1 MKRAI
6 SLVLA
11 ICMVLSL
18 GISGAFADSEELY
31 AVEGE
36 ELVLFEQDGIKLTL
50 TGEHETNTNAKGD
63 LRLDLLAV
71 AENNTD
77 TAIKLYCSGT
87 VNGWST
93 SSNQLLGNTP
103 QDGIPAGA
111 KLKTAIW
118 FFMDDV
124 DISSYEDLEVA
135 KLTFNIWT
143 ADQNAINTDPL
154 TERTIYFNG
163 SAPAGSDA
171 EGATAPVEEK
181 EQEEIYEPIQ
191 TGDTISLDF
200 VEMTVGGLK
209 YAEELSEKKDNI
221 TYSFSPSTDGN
232 VIFWLGI
239 TLKNTS
245 GNGYRLSGWG
255 SKAQIVFDDKYTYD
269 GEMRNVLG
277 GNGKAMDPLVENNI
291 YVCAEVPESIAG
303 EHQSVAVRFGFNEN
317 FESYNPSS
325 DTLETLDYKYEF
337 REDAS
342 DAEDEAAAKD
352 VKEEFPSIA
361 VGQTIVTDEYEFT
374 LNKVEMTYE
383 LLPSNMSSFYTS
395 YPAEAGKV
403 YVHIDASIK
412 NLMKRDI
419 RIDELFTPS
428 AVYSDDYNY
437 NGFVVINDGDTQFD
451 WVSSYVAAAPLA
463 TCHAHGLI
471 ECPAEV
477 DTSDS
482 PLYAYMKLSDGQ
494 TYQYVIRTGEVT
506 YTGWVQQ
513 DGVWYYYAEDGSMVK
528 DAWQW
533 DNAWYYLKEDGSMAA
548 SETLS
553 LPDDNGF
560 LKDYTFDASGV
571 WAG

>member
-1 MKRAI
+1 MKKAI
-6 SLVLA
+6 SLVLT
-11 ICMVLSL
+11 IVMVLSF
-18 GISGAFADSEELY
+18 GVCGALADDGELH
-31 AVEGE
+31 AVDGE
-36 ELVLFEQDGIKLTL
+36 ELVLFDADGIKLTL
-50 TGEHETNTNAKGD
+50 TGESKVTSNQ
-63 LRLDLLAV
+63 LQLPV
-71 AENNTD
+71 VIENDTD
-77 TAIKLYCSGT
+77 APVSLTYTGT
-87 VNGWST
+87 VNKWSIGNF
-93 SSNQLLGNTP
+93 SLGGNTVQP
-103 QDGIPAGA
+103 NA
-111 KLKTAIW
+111 KAKAYLW
-118 FFMDDV
+118 FQMDDI
-124 DISSYEDLEVA
+124 DISSYADLEEMD
-135 KLTFNIWT
+135 LTFT
-143 ADQNAINTDPL
+143 AKNADTYETIADPIA
-154 TERTIYFNG
+154 TCKVYFNG
-163 SAPAGSDA
+163 AASADPDAAGDAAPA
-171 EGATAPVEEK
+171 EKEETE
-181 EQEEIYEPIQ
+181 EQEEIYEPIK

-200 VEMTVGGLK
+200 VEMSIGGLK

-221 TYSFSPSTDGN
+221 TYSYSPGTDGN
-232 VIFWLGI
+232 VIFWLGV

-277 GNGKAMDPLVENNI
+277 GNGKTMDPLVTNNI
-291 YVCAEVPESIAG
+291 YVCAEVPESIAS
-303 EHQSVAVRFGFNEN
+303 EHQSVAVRFGFNED
-317 FESYNPSS
+317 FESYDPSS

-337 REDAS
+337 RQDAAE
-342 DAEDEAAAKD
+342 AEDEAAAED
-352 VKEEFPSIA
+352 AKEEFPSIA
-361 VGQTIVTDEYEFT
+361 VGQTITTDEYEFT
-374 LNKVEMTYE
+374 LNKAELTYE
-383 LLPSNMSSFYTS
+383 LLPPNMSSFYTS

-437 NGFVVINDGDTQFD
+437 NGFVVINDGDTRFD

-494 TYQYVIRTGEVT
+494 TYQYAIRTGEVT
-506 YTGWVQQ
+506 YSGWVQQ
-513 DGVWYYYAEDGSMVK
+513 DGVWYYYAEDGTMVK

-548 SETLS
+548 DETLS